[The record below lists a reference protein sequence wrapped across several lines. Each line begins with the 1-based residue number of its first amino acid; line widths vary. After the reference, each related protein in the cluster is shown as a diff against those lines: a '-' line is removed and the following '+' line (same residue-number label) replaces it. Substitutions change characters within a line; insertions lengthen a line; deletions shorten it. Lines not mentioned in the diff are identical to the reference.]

1 MPQSPSADK
10 TAHHSE
16 PAWSLT
22 VHEAFKVLGSSPQ
35 GLGVAEVS
43 RRQKKFGPNAIAE
56 KINLCRL
63 RILFRQFKSPLFI
76 VLSVAGALTAV
87 LGEWL
92 DFIVI
97 ACALA
102 VNAGMG
108 FWQEYKAETVLESLK
123 SYTRIRS
130 RVRRQGHDQE
140 IDASELVPGDIVHI
154 SPGDRI
160 PADCRLLF
168 ANSLEIDESILTGE
182 SLPVTKR
189 IEPHPAATALPERT
203 CMLWSGTL
211 AVQGL
216 AEAIVTDTGG
226 RTEFGRIA
234 AMASASEKE
243 RTPLQNAVNR
253 FAVRASLILGA
264 LTAIIFAVGLLSGY
278 GILDMFLVAVAI
290 GIAAVPEGLPVA
302 LTVILA
308 IGVERLAKRGGVVR
322 KLLAA
327 ETLGSTSIILTDKT
341 GTLTQAVMEISGVL
355 PLDTRD
361 PRAKIRLLRDA
372 VLNTDVTIENP
383 EDRHESWKIL
393 GRAMESSL
401 VRDAAKH
408 GVILPSLSSGHAI
421 VERLPFNSTNKYSAV
436 TTATEGGYRLSLM
449 GAPEILLAFCDLSPA
464 TEQAI
469 RSVIETRA
477 ASGERILGVIAKDST
492 VRPEL
497 TPAGFRHFTFQGL
510 LTFRDPLRP
519 GVADQISRIRE
530 SGVKTVIVTGDHRGT
545 AESIARQIGILE
557 PDSLILDGGELAKLS
572 KDELL
577 RCLDKVR
584 VFARVT
590 PEQKLMLVGYYRE
603 NGEVVAVTGDGVN
616 DAPALRDADIG
627 IAVGS
632 GTEVAKAASDLILL
646 KDDFGTIVAAI
657 EQGRVILN
665 NIRKVIVYLLSDSL
679 DELIL
684 IGGSLIFGLPL
695 PLTALQI
702 LFVNLFSDSFP
713 AVAFAFE
720 NGHRPRRR
728 PLPLAK
734 NLMDR
739 EMRFLVLVVGV
750 SFSVLL
756 FILYVTL
763 GRLGYPLDL
772 VKTFIF
778 ASFGTYTLFVALSL
792 RSFSTSIFRYNP
804 FSNPQLTIGVAIGL
818 ILTFMA
824 VYFPPLQKALDNV
837 PLPASWLAAVVL
849 VGLLNVLGVEFG
861 KYLFNRNPRR

>member
-1 MPQSPSADK
+1 MPQSPSPDK

-16 PAWSLT
+16 PAWSLS
-22 VHEAFKVLGSSPQ
+22 VQEAFKALGSSPQ
-35 GLGVAEVS
+35 GLGVAEVA
-43 RRQKKFGPNAIAE
+43 RRQKEFGPNAIAE
-56 KINLCRL
+56 KTDLCRI

-76 VLSVAGALTAV
+76 VLSVAGVLTGV

-130 RVRRQGHDQE
+130 RVRRQGHELE
-140 IDASELVPGDIVHI
+140 IDASEIVPGDIIHV
-154 SPGDRI
+154 SQGDRI
-160 PADCRLLF
+160 PADCRLIF
-168 ANSLEIDESILTGE
+168 TNSLEMDESILTGE
-182 SLPVTKR
+182 SLPVAKK
-189 IEPHPAATALPERT
+189 IESLPAATALPERS

-216 AEAIVTDTGG
+216 AEAIVTETDD

-234 AMASASEKE
+234 AMASATEKE
-243 RTPLQNAVNR
+243 STPLQSAVNR

-264 LTAIIFAVGLLSGY
+264 LTAVIFAVGLLSGY
-278 GILDMFLVAVAI
+278 GLLDMFLVAVAI

-361 PRAKIRLLRDA
+361 PKAKLGLLRDA
-372 VLNTDVTIENP
+372 VLNTDVVIENP
-383 EDRHESWKIL
+383 EDPYESWKII
-393 GRAMESSL
+393 GRAMEASL

-408 GVILPSLSSGHAI
+408 GVILPSLSPDHLI
-421 VERLPFNSTNKYSAV
+421 IERLPFNSTNKFSAV
-436 TTATEGGYRLSLM
+436 ITTTKDGYRLSLM
-449 GAPEILLAFCDLSPA
+449 GAPEILLAFCDLPPT
-464 TEQAI
+464 TEQAV
-469 RSVIETRA
+469 RSVIEARA

-492 VRPEL
+492 SRPEL
-497 TPAGFRHFTFQGL
+497 TPAGFRHFSFQGL
-510 LTFRDPLRP
+510 LAFRDPLRP
-519 GVADQISRIRE
+519 GVAEQIARIRS

-572 KDELL
+572 KVELL

-616 DAPALRDADIG
+616 DAPALHDADIG

-657 EQGRVILN
+657 EQGRTILN

-679 DELIL
+679 GGLFL
-684 IGGSLIFGLPL
+684 IGGSLIFGLHL
-695 PLTALQI
+695 PLNALQI

-720 NGHRPRRR
+720 DGHRSRRR

-739 EMRFLVLVVGV
+739 EMRFLVLVVGTAG
-750 SFSVLL
+750 SLLL
-756 FILYVTL
+756 FILYVVL
-763 GRLGYPLDL
+763 DRLGYEAGL
-772 VKTFIF
+772 VRTFVF
-778 ASFGTYTLFVALSL
+778 ATFGSYTLLVAFSL
-792 RSFSTSIFRYNP
+792 RIFSTSIFRYNP
-804 FSNPQLTIGVAIGL
+804 FSNLKLTAGVGIGL
-818 ILTFMA
+818 ALMLLAIYL
-824 VYFPPLQKALDNV
+824 PPLQSALDTV
-837 PLPASWLAAVVL
+837 PLPAAWLAAVVF
-849 VGLLNVLGVEFG
+849 VGLLNVMGVELG
-861 KYLFNRNPRR
+861 KFILNRRART